1 MPLGYSTSQTC
12 PTVVFPTCLFE
23 LIYFVKSIFSP
34 QKINDET
41 WRKSRKPI
49 IWDSTWVNPG
59 GVHAVE
65 TCKKS
70 DLGSKF

>member
-12 PTVVFPTCLFE
+12 PNNGLFE

-41 WRKSRKPI
+41 WRKSRKPHNMGFNMGKPR
-49 IWDSTWVNPG
+49 WG
-59 GVHAVE
+59 
-65 TCKKS
+65 TC
-70 DLGSKF
+70 GRNM

>member
-12 PTVVFPTCLFE
+12 PTVVFPPCLFE

-41 WRKSRKPI
+41 WRKSRKPHNMGFHMGKPR
-49 IWDSTWVNPG
+49 WG
-59 GVHAVE
+59 
-65 TCKKS
+65 TC
-70 DLGSKF
+70 GRNM

>member
-12 PTVVFPTCLFE
+12 PNNGLFE